1 MKHRQLTN
9 KFKNSSNSQKFDS
22 AKHCL
27 NKIQQIVTIRT
38 LLKKNTIDSDNE
50 NIVSVKYNK
59 QIVSRRTLSELK
71 EQDKCDFVTDIKWM
85 IVE

>member
-22 AKHCL
+22 TKHCL